1 MNCQREVIEDRRKM
15 YTPTGGSCMWRAVT
29 KRSLRIHDAQH
40 RPDLQ
45 NRPSTHSQFKSRHIL
60 PQKKN
65 NGKENRPTND
75 ETVVLYEY
83 ACVYSQNFIISI

>member
-1 MNCQREVIEDRRKM
+1 
-15 YTPTGGSCMWRAVT
+15 MWRAMT
-29 KRSLRIHDAQH
+29 KRSLRIHDAQR

-83 ACVYSQNFIISI
+83 ACVYSQNLIISI

>member
-1 MNCQREVIEDRRKM
+1 
-15 YTPTGGSCMWRAVT
+15 MWPAMT
-29 KRSLRIHDAQH
+29 KRSLRIHDAQR
-40 RPDLQ
+40 RPVFQ

-75 ETVVLYEY
+75 ETVVLYMNTH
-83 ACVYSQNFIISI
+83 VFIVKILLFQFDRFI

>member
-1 MNCQREVIEDRRKM
+1 
-15 YTPTGGSCMWRAVT
+15 MWRAVT

-45 NRPSTHSQFKSRHIL
+45 IRPSTHSQFKSRHIL

-83 ACVYSQNFIISI
+83 ACVYSQDFIISI

>member
-1 MNCQREVIEDRRKM
+1 
-15 YTPTGGSCMWRAVT
+15 MWRAMT

-45 NRPSTHSQFKSRHIL
+45 NRPSTHSQFKSRHTSTEKKL
-60 PQKKN
+60 KN
-65 NGKENRPTND
+65 NGKENRPTDN

-83 ACVYSQNFIISI
+83 PCVYSQNFIISI

>member
-1 MNCQREVIEDRRKM
+1 
-15 YTPTGGSCMWRAVT
+15 MWRAVT
-29 KRSLRIHDAQH
+29 KRSLRIHIAQR

-83 ACVYSQNFIISI
+83 ACVYSQNFII

>member
-1 MNCQREVIEDRRKM
+1 
-15 YTPTGGSCMWRAVT
+15 MWRAVT
-29 KRSLRIHDAQH
+29 KRSLRIYDAQR

-45 NRPSTHSQFKSRHIL
+45 NRPSTHSQFKSRHKL

-83 ACVYSQNFIISI
+83 ACVNSQNFIISI

>member
-1 MNCQREVIEDRRKM
+1 
-15 YTPTGGSCMWRAVT
+15 MWRAVT

-65 NGKENRPTND
+65 NGKENRPTDD

-83 ACVYSQNFIISI
+83 THVFIVKILLFQFDRFI

>member
-1 MNCQREVIEDRRKM
+1 
-15 YTPTGGSCMWRAVT
+15 MWRAVT
-29 KRSLRIHDAQH
+29 KSSLRIHDAQH

-65 NGKENRPTND
+65 NGNENRPTND

-83 ACVYSQNFIISI
+83 ACV